1 VAQRQPSTS
10 GRSDLDRD
18 EATLRRYA
26 AELADAVERELPGW
40 VERSVERRLGPDL
53 PPDVRHRAEAAG
65 AQAAA
70 DIGARV
76 RQLLEMDIDVQW
88 TNPLALLRAAVRY
101 PAAVL
106 DAAGAPRPVRDREA
120 ERIHPEDRYDLS
132 PAAFADVSPE
142 LHEPGLVWGA
152 AKAHVHLARRRREGR
167 L

>member
-1 VAQRQPSTS
+1 
-10 GRSDLDRD
+10 
-18 EATLRRYA
+18 
-26 AELADAVERELPGW
+26 LPGW

-53 PPDVRHRAEAAG
+53 PPDVRRRTEAA
-65 AQAAA
+65 AAEAAA

-76 RQLLEMDIDVQW
+76 RELLELDIDVQW
-88 TNPLALLRAAVRY
+88 TNPLALLRAAVHY
-101 PAAVL
+101 PTTVL
-106 DAAGAPRPVRDREA
+106 DAAGAPRPARDREA